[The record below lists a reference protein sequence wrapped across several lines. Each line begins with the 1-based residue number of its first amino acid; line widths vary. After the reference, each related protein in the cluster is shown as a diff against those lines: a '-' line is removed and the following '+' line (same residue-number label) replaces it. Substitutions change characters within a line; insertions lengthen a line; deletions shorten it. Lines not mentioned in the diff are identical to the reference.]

1 METLRAAYK
10 LSGALPKLATVAFHL
25 INFHLSTKPVMNYPL
40 IVSSWLLSAFVT
52 YPLIYTQTRHERR
65 HNELISDVS
74 FECSLIP
81 VVNIYMACICIYAIL
96 RRYFGCKSM
105 LRKIDNDYD
114 SIMYAKS
121 QGFNTPKDF
130 ITKQVRDGACLPCTL
145 HHFICEVSKFLE
157 EQREYRKTLKART
170 GIDLQEDA
178 IVLSIHENNSATVS
192 SGVKYHLDPPD
203 KTNT

>member
-81 VVNIYMACICIYAIL
+81 VVNIYMAVICAHVIL
-96 RRYFGCKSM
+96 LRYFGCKSM
-105 LRKIDNDYD
+105 LRKFNNDYD

-121 QGFNTPKDF
+121 KGYNMPEDF
-130 ITKQVRDGACLPCTL
+130 IRKQVKDGACLPCTI
-145 HHFICEVSKFLE
+145 HQFVCDVDKFLE
-157 EQREYRKTLKART
+157 EQRQYRITLKQRA
-170 GIDLQEDA
+170 GIDLPEDA
-178 IVLSIHENNSATVS
+178 IVLSITE
-192 SGVKYHLDPPD
+192 VKDPKD
-203 KTNT
+203 Y